1 MLTFAA
7 VSDAAAQTLRVPT
20 APKFAFA
27 AAPDAKHTRTCN
39 SAQELMFGDMGRCL
53 GSL

>member
-1 MLTFAA
+1 MLT
-7 VSDAAAQTLRVPT
+7 DAATQNLRVPT

-27 AAPDAKHTRTCN
+27 TAPDAKHTRTCN
-39 SAQELMFGDMGRCL
+39 GAQELMFGNMGRCL